1 MSRSPATQGKKIA
14 YPQLSPE
21 QVTQWKGT
29 IGITGFNPVQV
40 AKLNKYIIE
49 YGNSIGLTD
58 DQHFPEIIAVG
69 IKNKDPRYL
78 VDQIHFCDDFGC
90 DIIAVIGV
98 SGTPLE
104 VRCQSEIMTS
114 KGKDDLE
121 LQDLARQVL
130 DQSIAIS
137 SSRKSDGSSYCRRP
151 DLLSY
156 DGSSLEINPQLLE
169 NLELDKFLR
178 TKRINDRKDHGGY
191 PILDRPENKFVFV
204 AGGAGPLASQDF
216 FSELTSTLTPAIHW
230 SQTSAPGKQRFEIKI
245 GPSYIPHYRMM
256 MDFAEEIDATCI
268 TIPCNTTHGRL
279 REFCS
284 PRALEMVIDIR
295 KSVIDDNPNAPGLI
309 LLGTN
314 RTIGMGLGE
323 GQVGAYEQCR
333 QDFYPR
339 ERPFFTP
346 DEIQQTRI
354 MSAIYDVKAGRVDE
368 AKEKI
373 LAVVSEMRA
382 SYGDF
387 PVLLACTELPLAGFD
402 EGELIEL
409 RFYDPSKSM
418 AEGARKQV
426 VLEQVKS
433 SKAIVI
439 PSGFSRKSQV
449 ISLAAMD
456 FNLDSNSRSGSSSD
470 NESVVMVTK
479 RKGSDLED
487 ESYGIVLGYLV
498 GVFKETKPAVRGMP
512 EMVTY
517 RIAIPGDDHNPG
529 TIAAKSD
536 LLRKIESD
544 IVEKDDGEKMPRH
557 PEDRIR
563 RDKYIA
569 FHNPVEE
576 LEEKIKKWAQDNN
589 INITEGK
596 VPSSKGYSK

>member
-1 MSRSPATQGKKIA
+1 MSRSPSTQGKKIA
-14 YPQLSPE
+14 YQQLSPE

-104 VRCQSEIMTS
+104 VRGQSEIMTS

-151 DLLSY
+151 DLLNY
-156 DGSSLEINPQLLE
+156 DGSSLELNPQLLE

-216 FSELTSTLTPAIHW
+216 FQELASTSTPVIHL
-230 SQTSAPGKQRFEIKI
+230 SQTSAPGKQRFEIKT

-256 MDFAEEIDATCI
+256 MDFAEEIGATCI

-284 PRALEMVIDIR
+284 PRALEMVVDIR
-295 KSVIDDNPNAPGLI
+295 KSVIEDNRNALGLI

-314 RTIGMGLGE
+314 RTIGMGLEE

-346 DEIQQTRI
+346 DETQQIKI
-354 MSAIYDVKAGRVDE
+354 MSAIYDVKAGRVEE

-373 LAVVSEMRA
+373 LSVVGDMRDL
-382 SYGDF
+382 YGDF

-402 EGELIEL
+402 EGELIDL
-409 RFYDPSKSM
+409 RLYDPSKSM

-426 VLEQVKS
+426 NLERFRSQFAMGSVE
-433 SKAIVI
+433 KAVDV
-439 PSGFSRKSQV
+439 PSNIFRFPH
-449 ISLAAMD
+449 SLALSLSD
-456 FNLDSNSRSGSSSD
+456 NSHHNSGSGSSSD
-470 NESVVMVTK
+470 S
-479 RKGSDLED
+479 GD
-487 ESYGIVLGYLV
+487 ESFSKKLIEGHLV
-498 GVFKETKPAVRGMP
+498 SIFKDKD
-512 EMVTY
+512 TY
-517 RIAIPGDDHNPG
+517 RIALID
-529 TIAAKSD
+529 AAKSTS
-536 LLRKIESD
+536 ED
-544 IVEKDDGEKMPRH
+544 IISRRAFLEGMQARFLEGEEKNS
-557 PEDRIR
+557 EDRVR
-563 RDKYIA
+563 SKGVPYIS
-569 FHNPVEE
+569 FHNPSPSVKERIE
-576 LEEKIKKWAQDNN
+576 KWAEDQGLEIAN
-589 INITEGK
+589 GK
-596 VPSSKGYSK
+596 PPSSKYRY

>member
-1 MSRSPATQGKKIA
+1 
-14 YPQLSPE
+14 
-21 QVTQWKGT
+21 
-29 IGITGFNPVQV
+29 
-40 AKLNKYIIE
+40 
-49 YGNSIGLTD
+49 
-58 DQHFPEIIAVG
+58 
-69 IKNKDPRYL
+69 
-78 VDQIHFCDDFGC
+78 
-90 DIIAVIGV
+90 
-98 SGTPLE
+98 
-104 VRCQSEIMTS
+104 
-114 KGKDDLE
+114 
-121 LQDLARQVL
+121 
-130 DQSIAIS
+130 
-137 SSRKSDGSSYCRRP
+137 
-151 DLLSY
+151 
-156 DGSSLEINPQLLE
+156 
-169 NLELDKFLR
+169 
-178 TKRINDRKDHGGY
+178 
-191 PILDRPENKFVFV
+191 
-204 AGGAGPLASQDF
+204 
-216 FSELTSTLTPAIHW
+216 
-230 SQTSAPGKQRFEIKI
+230 
-245 GPSYIPHYRMM
+245 
-256 MDFAEEIDATCI
+256 
-268 TIPCNTTHGRL
+268 
-279 REFCS
+279 
-284 PRALEMVIDIR
+284 
-295 KSVIDDNPNAPGLI
+295 
-309 LLGTN
+309 
-314 RTIGMGLGE
+314 
-323 GQVGAYEQCR
+323 
-333 QDFYPR
+333 
-339 ERPFFTP
+339 
-346 DEIQQTRI
+346 
-354 MSAIYDVKAGRVDE
+354 
-368 AKEKI
+368 
-373 LAVVSEMRA
+373 
-382 SYGDF
+382 
-387 PVLLACTELPLAGFD
+387 
-402 EGELIEL
+402 
-409 RFYDPSKSM
+409 M

>member
-1 MSRSPATQGKKIA
+1 MSRSPSTQGKKIA
-14 YPQLSPE
+14 YQQLSPE
-21 QVTQWKGT
+21 QVNQWKGT

-78 VDQIHFCDDFGC
+78 VDQIYFCDDFGC

-104 VRCQSEIMTS
+104 VRGQSEIMTS

-156 DGSSLEINPQLLE
+156 DGSSLELNPQLLE

-191 PILDRPENKFVFV
+191 PILDRPENRFVFV

-216 FSELTSTLTPAIHW
+216 FSELTSTLTPSIHW
-230 SQTSAPGKQRFEIKI
+230 SQSSAPGKQRFEIKT

-256 MDFAEEIDATCI
+256 MDFAEEIGATCI

-284 PRALEMVIDIR
+284 PRALEMVVDIR
-295 KSVIDDNPNAPGLI
+295 KSVIEDNRNASGLI

-314 RTIGMGLGE
+314 RTIGMGLEE

-346 DEIQQTRI
+346 DETQQTKI
-354 MSAIYDVKAGRVDE
+354 MSAIYDVKAGRVEE

-373 LAVVSEMRA
+373 LEVVGEMRG
-382 SYGDF
+382 SRGDF

-402 EGELIEL
+402 ESELIEL

-418 AEGARKQV
+418 AANARKKV
-426 VLEQVKS
+426 VIEQVKS
-433 SKAIVI
+433 SSKAMI
-439 PSGFSRKSQV
+439 PAAISRNDQAT
-449 ISLAAMD
+449 SLVAIE
-456 FNLDSNSRSGSSSD
+456 FGLEGNSSSGSSSD
-470 NESVVMVTK
+470 NDSGVRSAK

-487 ESYGIVLGYLV
+487 QSYGLISEYLV

-529 TIAAKSD
+529 TIVAKGD
-536 LLRKIESD
+536 LLKRIESE
-544 IVEKDDGEKMPRH
+544 IVEKENGEKMPRQ

-563 RDKYIA
+563 RARYIA
-569 FHNPVEE
+569 FHNPATE
-576 LEEKIKKWAQDNN
+576 LEEKIKKWAEENN
-589 INITEGK
+589 IPITEGK
-596 VPSSKGYSK
+596 APSSKGYSK